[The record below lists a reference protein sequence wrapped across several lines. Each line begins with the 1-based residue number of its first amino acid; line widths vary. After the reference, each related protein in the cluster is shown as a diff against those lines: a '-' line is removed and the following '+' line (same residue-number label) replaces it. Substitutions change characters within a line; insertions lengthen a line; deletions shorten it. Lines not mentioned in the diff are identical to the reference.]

1 VHAIAFQT
9 AITRIY
15 YELSK
20 VRSSSLVA
28 SCVAVVVLSAFH
40 PFARCATSSS
50 LLAFEFLCERGAN
63 VRFLAS
69 FALVLVEWCP
79 SMLARPSTMGNTDNL
94 SRNLFA
100 RCATRSGPPTSS
112 FCVNGLVLCV
122 AEGHPALDI
131 HVHSRRSTRNQF
143 ACCDFLDTSLFQ
155 SIAYSHLTPCKNTA
169 ASKIPGIVRY
179 CHLPL
184 HCEQVGAPSQTISI
198 LCNE

>member
-20 VRSSSLVA
+20 VRSSSIVA

-79 SMLARPSTMGNTDNL
+79 SMLAHPSTMGNTDNL

-100 RCATRSGPPTSS
+100 R
-112 FCVNGLVLCV
+112 
-122 AEGHPALDI
+122 
-131 HVHSRRSTRNQF
+131 SRRSTRNQF
-143 ACCDFLDTSLFQ
+143 ACCDFHDTSLFQ

-169 ASKIPGIVRY
+169 ASKIPGIVR
-179 CHLPL
+179 
-184 HCEQVGAPSQTISI
+184 
-198 LCNE
+198 